1 MHPLKII
8 PLYYSRLL
16 ISCINPNITI
26 LTSQNSLSCL
36 PANLANRRKLHR
48 HHCSHRRCM
57 PLHSRVPF
65 P

>member
-1 MHPLKII
+1 MRFQQL
-8 PLYYSRLL
+8 LLTWFLLLAGALL
-16 ISCINPNITI
+16 IDG
-26 LTSQNSLSCL
+26 QR
-36 PANLANRRKLHR
+36 PANLASRRKLHR

>member
-1 MHPLKII
+1 MRLRQ
-8 PLYYSRLL
+8 LFLTCFWLLTGLLL
-16 ISCINPNITI
+16 I
-26 LTSQNSLSCL
+26 QGQR
-36 PANLANRRKLHR
+36 PANLAMRRKLHR